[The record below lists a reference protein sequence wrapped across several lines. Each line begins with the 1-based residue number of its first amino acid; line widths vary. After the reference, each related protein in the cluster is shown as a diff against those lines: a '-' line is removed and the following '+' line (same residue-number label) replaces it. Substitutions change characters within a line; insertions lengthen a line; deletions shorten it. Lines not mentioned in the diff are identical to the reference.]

1 MVFSIG
7 ESQSHI
13 HSEKTWLQ
21 ATTFKTCEYQKKNGK
36 LRPLGIPTMK
46 DRTMQALYLM
56 ALDPIADTTGDSH
69 SYGFRR
75 HRCTHDAIEQCYI
88 VLSRSVAPE
97 WILEGTSKDAS
108 TISAMRG

>member
-13 HSEKTWLQ
+13 DSERAWLLSHNL
-21 ATTFKTCEYQKKNGK
+21 KRKYQKEDGK

-46 DRTMQALYLM
+46 DRAMQALYLM
-56 ALDPIADTTGDSH
+56 ALDPIAETTH
-69 SYGFRR
+69 EVILGFRR

-88 VLSRSVAPE
+88 VLLRSVAPNGS
-97 WILEGTSKDAS
+97 LRGTSKDAS